1 MGLRKYIRKQLEPAI
16 KADET
21 IRIASQRSGDLVA
34 NIVGAKKDGLGSRL
48 IHEELS
54 SRMHKDLR
62 RNILR
67 ESLRKPNS
75 KNRLLE
81 TKVRILEKYLDHRNA
96 KLNRK

>member
-1 MGLRKYIRKQLEPAI
+1 MGLKKYIRRQLEPAI
-16 KADET
+16 KADEI
-21 IRIASQRSGDLVA
+21 IRIASQRSGDLLA
-34 NIVGAKKDGLGSRL
+34 NIVGAKKDGLGSRI

-62 RNILR
+62 RNLLR
-67 ESLRKPNS
+67 ESLRKPNG

-81 TKVRILEKYLDHRNA
+81 TKVKILEKYLDYRNA

>member
-1 MGLRKYIRKQLEPAI
+1 MGLKKYIRKQLEPAI

-21 IRIASQRSGDLVA
+21 IRRASQRSGDLVA

-54 SRMHKDLR
+54 SRMHKNLR
-62 RNILR
+62 RNLLR

-75 KNRLLE
+75 KNRFLE

>member
-1 MGLRKYIRKQLEPAI
+1 MGLKKYIRKQLEPAI

-21 IRIASQRSGDLVA
+21 IRRASQRSGDLIA
-34 NIVGAKKDGLGSRL
+34 NIVGANHNGLGSRL

-54 SRMHKDLR
+54 SRMHKNLR
-62 RNILR
+62 RNLLR

-75 KNRLLE
+75 KNRFLE
-81 TKVRILEKYLDHRNA
+81 TKVKILDKYLDYRNA